1 MGESK
6 ALNNHIKT
14 DTLNISESERA
25 EQSLLKVTDRLSL
38 ATRAGGV
45 GIWDYDVPLNKLIW
59 DNQMYHLYGITPDKF
74 SGAYEAWQAGV
85 HPEDRQRGDEEIQ
98 RALRGEKEFD
108 TEFRVLWP
116 DGTVH
121 NIRGIA
127 IVERDAFGKPTHMI
141 GTNWD
146 ITAQTR
152 AEAVVRESEANFH
165 AFFESMTDMIMV
177 GTPDGRMLFTN
188 SAVTRTL
195 GYSAEELAT
204 MRLLDVHPAD
214 KRREAEEIFSAMFRG
229 EKKICPLPLARKDGS
244 LVPVETRVW
253 FGRWNGADC
262 LFGISKNLSAEQES
276 QQRFERLFRNNPA
289 LMALSSLTDQRFF
302 DVNDTFL
309 KAFGY
314 SREEVIGK
322 TVGQLGLFLH
332 PEQQVEVAN
341 QLQTNGSIA
350 GFELQARSKDGAILD
365 GLFSGE
371 VISTQGRRYFLTV
384 MIDITKRKQAEK
396 HLQQAEEKFRRL
408 IENIHDIVYTLTPE
422 GIFTFVSPSWSS
434 ILGHPESQILGKSFK
449 QFIHR
454 EDIGRCEMFLKKVI
468 EAGQP
473 QGAIEYRV
481 RNADG
486 FWRWHQSNG
495 VAVRDEAGA
504 IVGFEGIAHDITDRK
519 RAEAALKESNRFLT
533 NIIENIPD
541 MIFVK
546 DVENL
551 HFRLV
556 NKAGEA
562 LLGHSRESLYGKN
575 DRSFFPRDEAD
586 FFIKKDREALS
597 SKKELDIPE
606 EAILTR
612 GKGPRILHTK
622 KIPILD
628 EKGDP
633 IYLLEISEDI
643 TERKRADLA
652 KKESEQ
658 KHKKLVDEKV
668 LSQDELKVSYAEL
681 KVSQD
686 ELVRSE
692 RLAYTGRI
700 AASIA
705 HEIRNPLTN
714 VSLSVRQL
722 KKGGRIKPEG
732 LIHGEIIERNV
743 ARINFL
749 ITELLNCARPAKL
762 NPQSY
767 DMHQVIQDALTTE
780 KGKILSQ
787 KVKVVKR
794 FIAQPSILKIDKEHM
809 GRVLL
814 NLIENAVDAMP
825 DRGKLTISTE
835 IKNGLFL
842 LKVEDSG
849 KGIPEKDIIRI
860 FDPFFSTKPQGVGLG
875 LVTCYGIIV
884 SHGGT
889 IEVES
894 KWRKGTTF
902 TIYLPM
908 GHMPPAQER
917 ERESKSVGKG
927 L

>member
-1 MGESK
+1 
-6 ALNNHIKT
+6 
-14 DTLNISESERA
+14 
-25 EQSLLKVTDRLSL
+25 
-38 ATRAGGV
+38 
-45 GIWDYDVPLNKLIW
+45 
-59 DNQMYHLYGITPDKF
+59 
-74 SGAYEAWQAGV
+74 
-85 HPEDRQRGDEEIQ
+85 
-98 RALRGEKEFD
+98 
-108 TEFRVLWP
+108 
-116 DGTVH
+116 
-121 NIRGIA
+121 
-127 IVERDAFGKPTHMI
+127 RDAFGKPTHMI

-146 ITAQTR
+146 ITAQKL
-152 AEAVVRESEANFH
+152 AEAAVRESEANFH

-177 GTPDGRMLFTN
+177 GAPDGRILFNNT
-188 SAVTRTL
+188 AVTRTL
-195 GYSAEELAT
+195 GYSAEELASK
-204 MRLLDVHPAD
+204 RLLDLHPAD
-214 KRREAEEIFSAMFRG
+214 NGREAEEILAAMFRG
-229 EKKICPLPLARKDGS
+229 ERNSCPLPLARKDGS
-244 LVPVETRVW
+244 LVPAETRVW
-253 FGRWNGADC
+253 FGRWNGEDC
-262 LFGISKNLSAEQES
+262 LFGISKNMIAEQES

-289 LMALSSLTDQRFF
+289 LMALSSLPDQRFF

-309 KAFGY
+309 RAFGY

-322 TVGQLGLFLH
+322 TVAELNLFLR
-332 PEQQVEVAN
+332 PEQQASVVG
-341 QLQTNGSIA
+341 QLQAYGNIS
-350 GFELQARSKDGAILD
+350 GFELQTRCKDGAILD

-371 VISTQGRRYFLTV
+371 VISSQGRRYFLTV
-384 MIDITKRKQAEK
+384 MIDITQRRRAEE
-396 HLQQAEEKFRRL
+396 HLRQVEEKFRIL

-422 GIFTFVSPSWSS
+422 GIFTFVSSSWTA

-449 QFIHR
+449 KFVHP
-454 EDIGRCEMFLKKVI
+454 EDIGRCEEFLRNVI
-468 EAGQP
+468 ETGQP
-473 QGAIEYRV
+473 QAGIEYRV
-481 RNADG
+481 QHADG
-486 FWRWHQSNG
+486 SWQWHQSNG

-504 IVGFEGIAHDITDRK
+504 IVGLEGIAHDITARK
-519 RAEAALKESNRFLT
+519 RAEADLKESHRFLT

-551 HFRLV
+551 HFKLV

-562 LLGHSRESLYGKN
+562 LLGHPRESLYGKS
-575 DRSFFPRDEAD
+575 DRNFFPSEEAD
-586 FFIKKDREALS
+586 FFIKKDRDVLRT
-597 SKKELDIPE
+597 KKELDIPE
-606 EAILTR
+606 ENILTKE
-612 GKGPRILHTK
+612 KGPRILHTK

-633 IYLLEISEDI
+633 LYLLGISEDI
-643 TERKRADLA
+643 TERKNEELA
-652 KKESEQ
+652 KRESEQ
-658 KHKKLVDEKV
+658 KHKEMFAEKA
-668 LSQDELKVSYAEL
+668 LSQEELKISYAEL

-686 ELVRSE
+686 DLARSE
-692 RLAYTGRI
+692 KLAYTGRI

-714 VSLSVRQL
+714 VSLSVGQL
-722 KKGGRIKPEG
+722 KKSGRIKPEG
-732 LIHGEIIERNV
+732 LVHGEIIERNV

-762 NPQSY
+762 NPQPY
-767 DMHQVIQDALTTE
+767 DIHQVIQDALTTE
-780 KGKILSQ
+780 KGKISSQ

-794 FIAQPSILKIDKEHM
+794 LIAHPSILRIDKEHM

-825 DRGKLTISTE
+825 DGGKLTITTE
-835 IKNGLFL
+835 IKKDLFL
-842 LKVEDSG
+842 IKVEDSG
-849 KGIPEKDIIRI
+849 KGIPEKDIIKI

-894 KWRKGTTF
+894 KWRTGTTF

-908 GHMPPAQER
+908 GMQRERER